1 MKKIIAAIA
10 VLAVLTS
17 TAALAGPPA
26 KGKKSAKPAKSA
38 AKVVDLYFC
47 PITGEKVMGKGA
59 GTPVV
64 VDGKRVHFCC
74 GGCPETFA
82 KLSAADKKA
91 KVAAAVKKADE
102 TTKTK
107 KS

>member
-1 MKKIIAAIA
+1 MKKFIAAIA
-10 VLAVLTS
+10 VLSVFTT

-26 KGKKSAKPAKSA
+26 KGKKATKAT
-38 AKVVDLYFC
+38 KVADVWVC
-47 PITGEKVMGKGA
+47 PMTLSPVIKGKEA

-74 GGCPETFA
+74 GGCPDEFA

-91 KVAAAVKKADE
+91 KVAAAVKKAGE
-102 TTKTK
+102 STKTK
-107 KS
+107 TS